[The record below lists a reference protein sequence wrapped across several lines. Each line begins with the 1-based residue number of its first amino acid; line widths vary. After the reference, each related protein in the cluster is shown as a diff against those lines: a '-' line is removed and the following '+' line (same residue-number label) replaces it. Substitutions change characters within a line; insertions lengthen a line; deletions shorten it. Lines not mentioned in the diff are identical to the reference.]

1 MKRIAYRHLRSWATL
16 GLLLVGA
23 TQALHLDA
31 AAPRYPQ
38 SGISLEF
45 IGQGLVVS
53 PAEVY
58 QYGYFT
64 YVAGVENL
72 FSGAPQNESTAFFTF
87 FNQLST
93 SRVTDNGPL
102 RIVDRQGTATIYL
115 NPAAGASYT
124 DPDSFQA
131 GTPILTADLRHQA
144 ILDTANGNTLVVHFD
159 LTIVSATPFTTAAG
173 EHRLG
178 KLGQKLSWVAFGRPN
193 PEPNPGQF
201 VYAGTG
207 LSHPPA
213 APGLSIGRVTPGNEI
228 QLEVENTT
236 GARSRVES
244 SLDLTNWTL
253 LAAVD
258 HTQAKV
264 IVTDPAVGP
273 TRFYRASA
281 E

>member
-1 MKRIAYRHLRSWATL
+1 ML
-16 GLLLVGA
+16 GLLLFGA
-23 TQALHLDA
+23 TQALRLEA
-31 AAPRYPQ
+31 AATRYPE

-64 YVAGVENL
+64 YVAGVEDL
-72 FSGAPQNESTAFFTF
+72 FGGAPENESTAFFTF
-87 FNQLST
+87 FNELST
-93 SRVTDNGPL
+93 SRVTDNGPV

-159 LTIVSATPFTTAAG
+159 LTILTAAPFATAAG

-178 KLGQKLSWVAFGRPN
+178 KPGQKLSWTAFGRPN
-193 PEPNPGQF
+193 PAPNPGQF
-201 VYAGTG
+201 VYAGMG
-207 LSHPPA
+207 LIHPPA
-213 APGLSIGRVTPGNEI
+213 APGLSIGQVAAASEVQIEVDNSPGTE
-228 QLEVENTT
+228 
-236 GARSRVES
+236 
-244 SLDLTNWTL
+244 
-253 LAAVD
+253 
-258 HTQAKV
+258 
-264 IVTDPAVGP
+264 
-273 TRFYRASA
+273 
-281 E
+281 

>member
-1 MKRIAYRHLRSWATL
+1 ML
-16 GLLLVGA
+16 GLLLLGA
-23 TQALHLDA
+23 TQALRLEA
-31 AAPRYPQ
+31 AATRYPQ

-64 YVAGVENL
+64 YVAGVEDL
-72 FSGAPQNESTAFFTF
+72 FGGAPENESTAFFTF
-87 FNQLST
+87 FNELST
-93 SRVTDNGPL
+93 SRVTDNGPV
-102 RIVDRQGTATIYL
+102 RVVDRQGSATIYL

-159 LTIVSATPFTTAAG
+159 LTIVSAAPFTTAAG

-178 KLGQKLSWVAFGRPN
+178 KPGQKLSWTAFGRPN
-193 PEPNPGQF
+193 PAPNPGQF
-201 VYAGTG
+201 VYAGMG
-207 LSHPPA
+207 LIHPPA
-213 APGLSIGRVTPGNEI
+213 APGLSIGQVAAASEVQIEVDNSPG
-228 QLEVENTT
+228 T
-236 GARSRVES
+236 RSRLQS
-244 SLDLTNWTL
+244 SPDLTNWTL

-258 HTQAKV
+258 HTQPKV
-264 IVTDPAVGP
+264 IVTDAATGP
-273 TRFYRASA
+273 VRYYRAA
-281 E
+281 TE